1 MGRSES
7 VRNWCAVLGSE
18 MRGLAVA
25 VGCLLLVGG
34 ITVVA
39 IADQERLESI
49 AAVKAEIVRIERALE
64 TTRGDNRELA
74 EQLTALRSQLAEQDA
89 QIADTT
95 GFLP

>member
-1 MGRSES
+1 
-7 VRNWCAVLGSE
+7 

-49 AAVKAEIVRIERALE
+49 AAVKAEIVRIERAL
-64 TTRGDNRELA
+64 
-74 EQLTALRSQLAEQDA
+74 
-89 QIADTT
+89 
-95 GFLP
+95 

>member
-1 MGRSES
+1 
-7 VRNWCAVLGSE
+7 

>member
-1 MGRSES
+1 
-7 VRNWCAVLGSE
+7 

-64 TTRGDNRELA
+64 MTRSDNRELA
-74 EQLTALRSQLAEQDA
+74 AQLTALRSQLAEQDA

>member
-1 MGRSES
+1 
-7 VRNWCAVLGSE
+7 

-64 TTRGDNRELA
+64 TTRSDNLA
-74 EQLTALRSQLAEQDA
+74 LAAQLTALRSQLAEQDA